1 MCNLFESQL
10 LRHLLFFFISV
21 CLSLSLFYVALSV
34 YVCSCRFVRFFYTH
48 TFSLLI
54 PSNFFFFSLSSHL
67 FVHTRDMDTQWKREE
82 TFFLLYKKKYI
93 DEETR
98 SHYINSFNVIVF
110 TFRHRFNEMM
120 DWFDPVTHS
129 FVSCRSMH
137 HTGIILA
144 AVNNRYVY
152 DNGCEPWP
160 IRCWL
165 RTKAFFSL
173 SPSCSPPVAS
183 YSTLIVVWSRLSDW
197 GDEENKLVLVL
208 PPSINK

>member
-1 MCNLFESQL
+1 MFNIFESKL

-21 CLSLSLFYVALSV
+21 CLSLFYVALSV
-34 YVCSCRFVRFFYTH
+34 YVCSCRFVRFFFIH

-54 PSNFFFFSLSSHL
+54 PSNFSFFFLSHSSHL
-67 FVHTRDMDTQWKREE
+67 FVHTRDMDTQWKGRNVFSCCIKKKE
-82 TFFLLYKKKYI
+82 KKYI

-165 RTKAFFSL
+165 RTKAFFFPL
-173 SPSCSPPVAS
+173 SF
-183 YSTLIVVWSRLSDW
+183 I
-197 GDEENKLVLVL
+197 
-208 PPSINK
+208 